1 MSDDYLWDKSGE
13 PDPEVQKLERSLSR
27 LGHRDAPLALPE
39 EGKAPEAP
47 VGAMPPPARERG
59 DARPR
64 TREAKL
70 ERFQEAKLE
79 RFQGAK
85 LERFL
90 ILAAALLVVAGGVTL
105 ALWPRPRNGWAVA
118 RLEGM
123 PRVGERR
130 IATSGRLAVGDWL
143 ETDASSRAR
152 VTVGPE
158 ARGIGELL
166 VEPGS
171 RLRLLEAGD
180 RQQRLELAVGTVTAI
195 ITAPPRQFVVETPS
209 AKAVD
214 LGCAYTLEVDP
225 TGAALVTVLAG
236 WVSFEIEGRESFIPA
251 GARCATRPASGPGTP
266 YFTDASGAL
275 KNALALLDVAADDP
289 ARAPRLETVLHE
301 ARREDALT
309 LWHLLARLSGAE
321 REAVYARLAALVPPP
336 AGVTREGVLAGDHAM
351 LDRWW
356 DELGFG
362 EMKWWRLWQRS
373 WPAPGGHSAAPS

>member
-13 PDPEVQKLERSLSR
+13 PDPEVEKLERSLAR

-39 EGKAPEAP
+39 EGATP
-47 VGAMPPPARERG
+47 VLPAREVKPE
-59 DARPR
+59 RPAISKPALPRDLRLLGLPVR
-64 TREAKL
+64 TWAV
-70 ERFQEAKLE
+70 
-79 RFQGAK
+79 
-85 LERFL
+85 
-90 ILAAALLVVAGGVTL
+90 AAAVVVVVGGVTL
-105 ALWPRPRNGWAVA
+105 ALWPRPRPTNGWAVA
-118 RLEGM
+118 RLEGA

-180 RQQRLELAVGTVTAI
+180 RQQRLELALGTMTAI

-225 TGAALVTVLAG
+225 SGGALVTVLAG

-251 GARCATRPASGPGTP
+251 GA
-266 YFTDASGAL
+266 
-275 KNALALLDVAADDP
+275 
-289 ARAPRLETVLHE
+289 
-301 ARREDALT
+301 
-309 LWHLLARLSGAE
+309 
-321 REAVYARLAALVPPP
+321 
-336 AGVTREGVLAGDHAM
+336 
-351 LDRWW
+351 
-356 DELGFG
+356 
-362 EMKWWRLWQRS
+362 
-373 WPAPGGHSAAPS
+373 

>member
-13 PDPEVQKLERSLSR
+13 PDPEIEKLERTLAP
-27 LGHRDAPLALPE
+27 LGDRDAPLVLPE
-39 EGKAPEAP
+39 EG
-47 VGAMPPPARERG
+47 GAPARDVPEPGR
-59 DARPR
+59 DRRR

-70 ERFQEAKLE
+70 ERF
-79 RFQGAK
+79 
-85 LERFL
+85 L
-90 ILAAALLVVAGGVTL
+90 IPVAAAVLVVAGGVTL
-105 ALWPRPRNGWAVA
+105 ALWPRPTNGWAVA
-118 RLEGM
+118 RIEGA
-123 PRVGERR
+123 PRVGARA
-130 IATSGRLAVGDWL
+130 IAATGRLAVGDWL

-171 RLRLLEAGD
+171 RLRLLESGD
-180 RQQRLELAVGTVTAI
+180 QQQRLELALGAMTAI

-209 AKAVD
+209 ARAVD

-225 TGAALVTVLAG
+225 AGGALVTVLAG
-236 WVSFEIEGRESFIPA
+236 WVSFEIDGRESFIPA

-266 YFTDASGAL
+266 CFTDASSAF
-275 KNALALLDVAADDP
+275 KNALALLDVATDDA
-289 ARAPRLETVLHE
+289 ARAPQLETVLRE

-309 LWHLLARLSGAE
+309 LWHLLAQLSGEE
-321 REAVYARLAALVPPP
+321 RDAVYTRLAALVPPP

-362 EMKWWRLWQRS
+362 DMKWWRLWQRS
-373 WPAPGGHSAAPS
+373 WPAPGLPGASPGQAPRHSASGR

>member
-13 PDPEVQKLERSLSR
+13 PDPEVQKLERSLSP
-27 LGHRDAPLALPE
+27 LGHRDAPLAMPE
-39 EGKAPEAP
+39 EGEAP
-47 VGAMPPPARERG
+47 APA
-59 DARPR
+59 
-64 TREAKL
+64 
-70 ERFQEAKLE
+70 

-85 LERFL
+85 PERFPMRFL
-90 ILAAALLVVAGGVTL
+90 LVAAAVLVVAGGVAL
-105 ALWPRPRNGWAVA
+105 ALWPRPTNGWAVV

-130 IATSGRLAVGDWL
+130 IAASGRLAVGDWL

-171 RLRLLEAGD
+171 RLRLLESGND
-180 RQQRLELAVGTVTAI
+180 QQRLELALGTVTAI

-214 LGCAYTLEVDP
+214 LGCKYTLEVDP

-266 YFTDASGAL
+266 YFTDASGAF

-289 ARAPRLETVLHE
+289 ARTPRLETVLSE

-309 LWHLLARLSGAE
+309 LWHLLALSGAE
-321 REAVYARLAALVPPP
+321 RRRSARPRRWCRRPRASRARACSPATTRCWIAGGRAGLRRDEVVAALAAHLGQPRVGPRP
-336 AGVTREGVLAGDHAM
+336 ARAEV
-351 LDRWW
+351 
-356 DELGFG
+356 
-362 EMKWWRLWQRS
+362 
-373 WPAPGGHSAAPS
+373 APSR